1 LKESDPDLRIR
12 LASRADV
19 SAMLEL
25 EGMSSTAGHWSRQQY
40 EDLFAANHLPGAE
53 PYALVGE
60 EEVQQQS
67 TPLAQPRIVGFL
79 IARRIDTEWEL
90 ENIVVAETARRSG
103 AGSQLLH
110 DLVATARAKNGDA
123 IFLEVRESN
132 HAARSFYQR
141 AGFCEAGLR
150 KGYYAGPREDA
161 VVYRLNLR

>member
-1 LKESDPDLRIR
+1 LRIR
-12 LASRADV
+12 LASRADIP
-19 SAMLEL
+19 AMMEL
-25 EGMSSTAGHWSRQQY
+25 EGKSSTAGHRSRQQY
-40 EDLFAANHLPGAE
+40 EDLFAANHLPGSE

-60 EEVQQQS
+60 DDVEAQQQS
-67 TPLAQPRIVGFL
+67 TPLTQPRIVGLL

-90 ENIVVAETARRSG
+90 ENIVVAETARG
-103 AGSQLLH
+103 AGSQLLD

-161 VVYRLNLR
+161 ILYRFNLR